1 MPLRSSTSPGCSP
14 TRASGARGFPAE
26 KTPWVAGFQ
35 SSQPL
40 QSPAAFRRSSMS
52 ARSGTHGA
60 AVWGCVKSLL
70 SILDRAGP
78 GAGFVVVSP
87 PFEFDHVHD
96 GVDQRQVCEGL
107 REVSQLLAGMR
118 IDLLAVQV
126 ECTRE

>member
-26 KTPWVAGFQ
+26 KTTWVAGCH
-35 SSQPL
+35 SSHPL
-40 QSPAAFRRSSMS
+40 QSSAAFRKPSMS
-52 ARSGTHGA
+52 ACSGTHGA
-60 AVWGCVKSLL
+60 AVCGCVKSLL
-70 SILDRAGP
+70 PILDRAGP

-96 GVDQRQVCEGL
+96 GVDQRQVGEGL
-107 REVSQLLAGMR
+107 REVSKLLAGMR

-126 ECTRE
+126 EFTRE